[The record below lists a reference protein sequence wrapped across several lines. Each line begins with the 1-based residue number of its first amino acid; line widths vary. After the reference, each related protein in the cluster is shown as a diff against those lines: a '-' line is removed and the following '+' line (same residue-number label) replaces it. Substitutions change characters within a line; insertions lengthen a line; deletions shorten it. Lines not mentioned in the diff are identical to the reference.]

1 MIDEIR
7 DGKMISERVQRIR
20 PSKTIEIT
28 NRVAELKQEGRKL
41 IGFNVGEPDFST
53 PEHICQA
60 AEEAMRQ
67 GFMRYTPVMG
77 ILELREAISGKL
89 EKENHVRYSADEIT
103 IGAGAKQCILA
114 ALLAVVSPGDE
125 VIIPYP
131 CWVSY
136 PELVKLTDGEPVM
149 VPCREDFSLDISA
162 VRNAV
167 TERTKAVMIN
177 TPNNP
182 TGAVYDRESL
192 EELAALAVEHDFYI
206 ISDEVYEKFVYGDR
220 SHVSPASFS
229 EEAKKHTILINGMS
243 KTYAMTGWR
252 IGYVAADREIIRAVN
267 VLQGQ
272 MLSCVQSLS
281 QKAAVAALTGTQE
294 PLQNMIREFESRRD
308 YMRERLNR
316 MQGISCKEAMG
327 AFYLLA
333 DVRECYGKRAGAVM
347 IQDDGQMAKYLLEE
361 AGIAVVPGNAFFAPG
376 YLRFSYSNSM
386 DQIQKGM
393 DQMEQALLKL
403 S

>member
-1 MIDEIR
+1 
-7 DGKMISERVQRIR
+7 MISERVQRIR
-20 PSKTIEIT
+20 PSKTVEIT
-28 NRVAELKQEGRKL
+28 SRVAELKQQGRSL

-53 PEHICQA
+53 PEHICRA

-67 GFMRYTPVMG
+67 GFTKYTPVTG
-77 ILELREAISGKL
+77 ILELRRAIAEKL
-89 EKENHVRYSADEIT
+89 ERENRVRYSVDEIT

-114 ALLAVVSPGDE
+114 ALLAVCNPGDE
-125 VIIPYP
+125 VLIPYP

-149 VPCREDFSLDISA
+149 VPCREDFSLDIAA
-162 VRNAV
+162 VRKAV
-167 TERTKAVMIN
+167 TKRTKAVMIN

-182 TGAVYDRESL
+182 TGAVYDRQSL
-192 EELAALAVEHDFYI
+192 EDLASLAVEHDFYI
-206 ISDEVYEKFVYGDR
+206 ISDEVYEKFVYGGR
-220 SHVSPASFS
+220 EHVSPASFS
-229 EEAKKHTILINGMS
+229 EEVKKLTILINGMS

-252 IGYVAADREIIRAVN
+252 IGYIAADREVIKAVN

-281 QKAAVAALTGTQE
+281 QKAAVAALAGTQE
-294 PLQNMIREFESRRD
+294 PLENMIREFESRRN
-308 YMRERLNR
+308 YMRERLNQ
-316 MQGISCKEAMG
+316 MPGISCMDAMG

-333 DVRECYGKRAGAVM
+333 DVRSFYGRNAGGAV
-347 IQDDGQMAKYLLEE
+347 IEDDGQMAKYLLEE

-386 DQIQKGM
+386 EQIEKGM
-393 DQMEQALLKL
+393 DQMEQALKKL

>member
-1 MIDEIR
+1 
-7 DGKMISERVQRIR
+7 MISERVQRIR
-20 PSKTIEIT
+20 PSKTVEIT
-28 NRVAELKQEGRKL
+28 SRVAELKQQGRSL
-41 IGFNVGEPDFST
+41 ISFNVGEPDFST
-53 PEHICQA
+53 PEHICRA

-67 GFMRYTPVMG
+67 GFTKYTPVMG
-77 ILELREAISGKL
+77 ILELRRAIAGKL
-89 EKENHVRYSADEIT
+89 ERENQVRYSVDEIT

-114 ALLAVVSPGDE
+114 ALLAVCNPGDE
-125 VIIPYP
+125 VLIPYP

-149 VPCREDFSLDISA
+149 VPCREDFSLDIAA
-162 VRNAV
+162 VRKAV
-167 TERTKAVMIN
+167 TKRTRAVMIN

-182 TGAVYDRESL
+182 TGAVYDRQSL

-206 ISDEVYEKFVYGDR
+206 ISDEVYEKFVYGGR
-220 SHVSPASFS
+220 EHVSPASFS
-229 EEAKKHTILINGMS
+229 EEVKKHTILINGMS

-252 IGYVAADREIIRAVN
+252 IGYIAADREIIKAVN

-281 QKAAVAALTGTQE
+281 QKAAVAALAGTQE

-308 YMRERLNR
+308 YMRERLNQ
-316 MQGISCKEAMG
+316 MPGISCMDAMG

-333 DVRECYGKRAGAVM
+333 DVRGCYGRNAGGAV
-347 IQDDGQMAKYLLEE
+347 IERDEQMAKYLLEE

-386 DQIQKGM
+386 EQIKKGM
-393 DQMEQALLKL
+393 DQMEQALKKL